1 MCRVGS
7 GGDGV
12 KSLPLFRT
20 GAVLLSTVVGVDPVA
35 VLVVGAVCASLVVGV
50 VYAWRRWRR

>member
-1 MCRVGS
+1 
-7 GGDGV
+7 V